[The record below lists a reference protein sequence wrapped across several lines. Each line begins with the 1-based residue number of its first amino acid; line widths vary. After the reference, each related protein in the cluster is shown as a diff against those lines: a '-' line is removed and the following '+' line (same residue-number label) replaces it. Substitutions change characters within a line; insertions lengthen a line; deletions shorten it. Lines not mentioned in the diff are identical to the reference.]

1 MRNRAVDF
9 KNKINVGVF
18 FFSPETV
25 KGQELSLKP

>member
-9 KNKINVGVF
+9 KNKISGGGF
-18 FFSPETV
+18 FFFPETV